1 MPNAI
6 DPIPMATEDPLL
18 DLARARLSACPQAA
32 QADLLACLIN
42 LRYARVEGDEKM
54 PAIAAVDQHQAKAI
68 TLASKGLERREDR
81 ALSLMIMAISGM
93 RDNTL
98 DSNAQAER
106 TLRQIRTPVAG

>member
-1 MPNAI
+1 M
-6 DPIPMATEDPLL
+6 
-18 DLARARLSACPQAA
+18 AA

-42 LRYARVEGDEKM
+42 LRYARGESDEKM
-54 PAIAAVDQHQAKAI
+54 SAIAAVDRHHAKAI
-68 TLASKGLERREDR
+68 TLESKGLEPREDR

-106 TLRQIRTPVAG
+106 TLRHIRIPAAG